1 MGPCSAAKTSGISI
15 HAPRVG
21 CDTEDCLQYRP
32 RHISIHAPRVG
43 CDEIS
48 EGPLQDWMISI
59 HAPRVGCDNG
69 WPAAA
74 TPAGISIHAPRV
86 GCDTLILLS
95 PPRRV
100 DFNPRT
106 PCGVRPHIY
115 IYVNRKNKFQSTHPV
130 WGATS
135 HRRSRSC
142 YRPISIH
149 APRVGCDVPVKRI
162 ASFSGSFQSTH
173 PVWGAT
179 CDFLDAQAQHSYFN
193 PRTPCGVRHIQLVG
207 TEDNNLISIH
217 APRVGCDLMRLWYG
231 YITHISIHAPR
242 VGCDD
247 FVMSH
252 KIKYGTDFNPRTPC
266 GVRQDAPFSGREI

>member
-1 MGPCSAAKTSGISI
+1 MLS
-15 HAPRVG
+15 PRFQSTHPVWG
-21 CDTEDCLQYRP
+21 ATTEERLTF
-32 RHISIHAPRVG
+32 
-43 CDEIS
+43 
-48 EGPLQDWMISI
+48 
-59 HAPRVGCDNG
+59 
-69 WPAAA
+69 
-74 TPAGISIHAPRV
+74 TPAGFQSTHPVWGATRKHQRDWIYWADFNPRTPCGV
-86 GCDTLILLS
+86 RHLPFWQNAFGKI
-95 PPRRV
+95 

-217 APRVGCDLMRLWYG
+217 APRVGCDRCRQAFRCRW
-231 YITHISIHAPR
+231 R
-242 VGCDD
+242 N
-247 FVMSH
+247 
-252 KIKYGTDFNPRTPC
+252 FNPRTPC
-266 GVRQDAPFSGREI
+266 GVRQRVQRLQIWTV